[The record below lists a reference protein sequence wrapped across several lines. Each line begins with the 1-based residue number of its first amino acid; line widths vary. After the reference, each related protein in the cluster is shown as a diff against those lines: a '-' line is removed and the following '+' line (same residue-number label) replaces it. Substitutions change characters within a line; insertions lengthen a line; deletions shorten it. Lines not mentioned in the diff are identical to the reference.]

1 MRSLE
6 PFLNMGIILAIFSLS
21 GWIPVDK
28 LMLAIQ
34 ERGMASSLSICF
46 RKIGG
51 MLLGP
56 APLLMLN
63 FLIMAHISGPSTGNT
78 AMEFGLL

>member
-1 MRSLE
+1 MDNLWGM
-6 PFLNMGIILAIFSLS
+6 FILL
-21 GWIPVDK
+21 GWIPVDW

-78 AMEFGLL
+78 AIEFGLLGGRNLA